1 MQHYVLSR
9 FKPIYLDYH
18 VVSSKEATKKR
29 ASGQAEVCRWV
40 MILFI
45 GFFTALVAFGIDEGT
60 VQHRNNLSEITEHTG
75 RYSSW

>member
-1 MQHYVLSR
+1 MQHYVFSR

-60 VQHRNNLSEITEHTG
+60 VQQRNNRSEIPGNTS
-75 RYSSW
+75 RYSS

>member
-1 MQHYVLSR
+1 M
-9 FKPIYLDYH
+9 
-18 VVSSKEATKKR
+18 VSSKEATKKR

-60 VQHRNNLSEITEHTG
+60 VQCRIDEISLSYTLNVHLICAHL
-75 RYSSW
+75 SSVF

>member
-1 MQHYVLSR
+1 M
-9 FKPIYLDYH
+9 
-18 VVSSKEATKKR
+18 VSSKEATKKR

-60 VQHRNNLSEITEHTG
+60 VQCRIDEI
-75 RYSSW
+75 SVI

>member
-1 MQHYVLSR
+1 M
-9 FKPIYLDYH
+9 
-18 VVSSKEATKKR
+18 VSSKEATRKR

-60 VQHRNNLSEITEHTG
+60 VQNKMVEV
-75 RYSSW
+75 SSI